1 MAQAQVSGVQNA
13 IRELEEEQKRIEQ
26 VITMLKS
33 IHGQRV
39 SASSSPSPSSPA
51 SNGRRRRRRLSAE
64 ARRRISE
71 AAKKR
76 WAALRS
82 SKQSSKK

>member
-1 MAQAQVSGVQNA
+1 MPQPSGVQNA
-13 IRELEEEQKRIEQ
+13 IRELEQEQKSIQ
-26 VITMLKS
+26 NVIGMLKKILS
-33 IHGQRV
+33 QRNATV
-39 SASSSPSPSSPA
+39 AGTGP
-51 SNGRRRRRRLSAE
+51 RRKLSAQ

-82 SKQSSKK
+82 SKGKA